1 MIETYN
7 ILFSEEALNDLEGI
21 YSYIAFSLEAP
32 GVAEM
37 QVNRIRAE
45 IRTLCSMPE
54 RYMLVDWEPWHRMKM
69 HRVIVDNYIV
79 FYLVDNSEAT
89 VDIVRIF
96 YGGRDIE
103 GVIKES
109 ME

>member
-1 MIETYN
+1 MIEKYEVQY
-7 ILFSEEALNDLEGI
+7 SDEAMVDLEEI
-21 YSYIAFSLEAP
+21 FSYIAFSLQAP
-32 GVAEM
+32 VAAEL

-45 IRTLCSMPE
+45 IKSLCSMPE
-54 RYMLVDWEPWHRMKM
+54 RYMLVDWEPWHSMKM

-79 FYLVDNSEAT
+79 FYLVNDSEAT

-103 GVIKES
+103 GIVKASTE
-109 ME
+109 

>member
-1 MIETYN
+1 MIESYD

-21 YSYIAFSLEAP
+21 YSYIAFFLEAP
-32 GVAEM
+32 VAAEM

-45 IRTLCSMPE
+45 IRSLCSMPE
-54 RYMLVDWEPWHRMKM
+54 RYMLVDWEPWHSMKM

-79 FYLVDNSEAT
+79 FYLVNNSGAT

-103 GVIKES
+103 GIVRASTE
-109 ME
+109 